1 MNVNVGTMERVA
13 TGLAGGALVAY
24 GLRRRS
30 PLGLGLALA
39 GATLLARGASGRCVL
54 YDALGIDRSQGSEPA
69 GLTGSHRQLAEPIG
83 RPSRS
88 RPRTRVE
95 EASWE
100 SVPASDPP
108 SFTPGKI
115 G

>member
-1 MNVNVGTMERVA
+1 MKVNVGTAERVA

-24 GLRRRS
+24 GLKRRS

-39 GATLLARGASGRCVL
+39 GATLLARSASGHCAVYNTLGVDRAKEAGNGGTAGAHRKL
-54 YDALGIDRSQGSEPA
+54 PEALGRPA
-69 GLTGSHRQLAEPIG
+69 
-83 RPSRS
+83 RS
-88 RPRTRVE
+88 RTRGVVD
-95 EASWE
+95 EASRE
-100 SVPASDPP
+100 SFPASDPP